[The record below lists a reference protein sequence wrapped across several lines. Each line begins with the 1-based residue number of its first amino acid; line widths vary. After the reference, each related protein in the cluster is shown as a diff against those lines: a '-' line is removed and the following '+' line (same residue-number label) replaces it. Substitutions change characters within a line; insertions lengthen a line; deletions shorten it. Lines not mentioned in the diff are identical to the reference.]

1 MLMGELEQLLTLVKQ
16 KETEI
21 TNNDYNLEVVKNKI
35 NKIVSRFKEMQS
47 SIQQGITSFKQMII
61 FIDKRVLK
69 LELEKKVASAVRN
82 FKEVARIAIKAKSLC
97 VEKESIKIDIDTTT
111 LNLELLGGVLNV
123 YQQLSV
129 SLLFSINCLTRFLG
143 LFVLFSIT
151 Y

>member
-1 MLMGELEQLLTLVKQ
+1 
-16 KETEI
+16 
-21 TNNDYNLEVVKNKI
+21 
-35 NKIVSRFKEMQS
+35 
-47 SIQQGITSFKQMII
+47 MII

-82 FKEVARIAIKAKSLC
+82 FKEVARIATKAKSLC